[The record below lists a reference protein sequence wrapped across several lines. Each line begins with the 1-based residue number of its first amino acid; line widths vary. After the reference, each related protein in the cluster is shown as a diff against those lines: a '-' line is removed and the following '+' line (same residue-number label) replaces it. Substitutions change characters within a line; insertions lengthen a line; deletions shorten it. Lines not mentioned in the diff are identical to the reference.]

1 MDIDLKSRRNLIT
14 VVIHLPSHEPTRKLL
29 CLKVAPRVNTIAY
42 LIRLYRRERLREAF
56 GVDRGRITPFSRED
70 RIEDP
75 ASTVTGDVIFEG
87 MREALFI

>member
-1 MDIDLKSRRNLIT
+1 MD
-14 VVIHLPSHEPTRKLL
+14 E
-29 CLKVAPRVNTIAY
+29 TIAY

-75 ASTVTGDVIFEG
+75 ASIVTGDVIFEG

>member
-1 MDIDLKSRRNLIT
+1 
-14 VVIHLPSHEPTRKLL
+14 V
-29 CLKVAPRVNTIAY
+29 
-42 LIRLYRRERLREAF
+42 F

-75 ASTVTGDVIFEG
+75 ASIVTGDVIFEG